1 MHHPAPADMTLPLL
15 AARLL
20 TRRSIAVLALLLAAC
35 GGAGGPAAS
44 DTVAIGLAANVGRG
58 GVTPVQRGAALAV
71 EHLNAR
77 RPRTAAPF
85 ALRTVP
91 NELTGA
97 VQIAT
102 ALRDDPSVIGV
113 VGHTESAGTL
123 EAAPIYADAEH
134 DGANAVVA
142 ISPTATSPVL
152 TGRSRWLFRV
162 CPSDVAASQ
171 AAARY
176 ARDSLRATRAVIMYR
191 NDLYGREW
199 SRAFSAAF
207 RAGGG
212 QILRSDP
219 HYTGMTEWDAYAGY
233 IRMLAPDIVLF
244 PGSNADAEPFI
255 RALRARGVRA
265 PVLGGD
271 AISEL
276 EARGAE
282 FAGTFYTAFFL
293 PGRPGTAPGDE
304 FVAAYRKRYG
314 NSLPD
319 QRAALSY
326 DAAMLIGEAV
336 LAAGADRKQVR
347 DWIAGIGSAR
357 PSMQG
362 ATGPIAFDDR
372 NDVVGKP
379 VVISAIGR

>member
-1 MHHPAPADMTLPLL
+1 MHHPPPADMTLPLL
-15 AARLL
+15 AATPL

-35 GGAGGPAAS
+35 DGGGGPRAS

-58 GVTPVQRGAALAV
+58 GVTSVQRGAALAV

-77 RPRTAAPF
+77 RPRSAAPF
-85 ALRTVP
+85 VLRTVP

-102 ALRDDPSVIGV
+102 ALRDDASVIGV
-113 VGHTESAGTL
+113 VGHTESGGTL
-123 EAAPIYADAEH
+123 EAAPIYGDVEH

-176 ARDSLRATRAVIMYR
+176 ARDSLGARRAVIMYR

-207 RAGGG
+207 RAAGG
-212 QILRSDP
+212 QIMRSDP
-219 HYTGMTEWDAYAGY
+219 HFTGMTEWDAYAGY

-276 EARGAE
+276 EARGSE
-282 FAGTFYTAFFL
+282 FAGSFYTAFFL
-293 PGRPGTAPGDE
+293 PGRPGTARGDE

-326 DAAMLIGEAV
+326 DAAMVIGEAV
-336 LAAGADRKQVR
+336 LAAGADRKRVR

>member
-1 MHHPAPADMTLPLL
+1 MNIPSP
-15 AARLL
+15 AARPM
-20 TRRSIAVLALLLAAC
+20 TRRSIIVLALLLAAC
-35 GGAGGPAAS
+35 DAGGHGSGAAPS
-44 DTVAIGLAANVGRG
+44 DSVAIGLGANVGRAEM
-58 GVTPVQRGAALAV
+58 TSVQRGAALAV

-77 RPRTAAPF
+77 RPRGAAPF
-85 ALRTVP
+85 VLRTVP
-91 NELTGA
+91 NTVTSA
-97 VQIAT
+97 VEIAT

-123 EAAPIYADAEH
+123 EATPIYADAEH
-134 DGANAVVA
+134 DEEHAVVA
-142 ISPTATSPVL
+142 VSPTATSPVL
-152 TGRSRWLFRV
+152 SGRSRWLFRV

-176 ARDSLRATRAVIMYR
+176 ARDSLRARRAIVMYR

-199 SRAFSAAF
+199 SRAFTAAF

-212 QILRSDP
+212 AVLRRDP
-219 HYTGMTEWDAYAGY
+219 HFTGMTEWDAYAGY
-233 IRMLAPDIVLF
+233 IRQLAPDVVLF

-255 RALRARGVRA
+255 RALRAEGVRI

-276 EARGAE
+276 AAKGAE
-282 FAGTFYTAFFL
+282 FNGTFYTAFFL
-293 PGRPGTAPGDE
+293 PGQPGSARGAA
-304 FVAAYRKRYG
+304 FVSDYRKRYA
-314 NSLPD
+314 NTLPD

-326 DAAMLIGEAV
+326 DAAMVIGEAT
-336 LAAGADRKQVR
+336 LAAGADRKAVR
-347 DWIAGIGSAR
+347 DYIAGIGSAR

-362 ATGPIAFDDR
+362 ATGPIAFDER

>member
-1 MHHPAPADMTLPLL
+1 MTRPSSVAPPLV
-15 AARLL
+15 
-20 TRRSIAVLALLLAAC
+20 RRSIAGLALFLAAC
-35 GGAGGPAAS
+35 DAGNRGPGASAS
-44 DTVAIGLAANVGRG
+44 DTVAIGLAANIGRG
-58 GVTPVQRGAALAV
+58 ELTSVHRGALLAV

-77 RPRTAAPF
+77 RRPGSPPIG
-85 ALRTVP
+85 LRTVP
-91 NELTGA
+91 ATLTSA
-97 VQIAT
+97 VEIAT

-113 VGHTESAGTL
+113 IGHTESAGTL

-134 DGANAVVA
+134 GGKHAVVA

-152 TGRSRWLFRV
+152 SGRSPWLFRV

-176 ARDSLRATRAVIMYR
+176 ARDSLGARRAVIMYR

-199 SRAFSAAF
+199 SRAFTTAF

-212 QILRSDP
+212 EVLRRDP
-219 HYTGMTEWDAYAGY
+219 HFTGMTEWDAYAAH
-233 IRMLAPDIVLF
+233 IRQLAPDIVLF
-244 PGSNADAEPFI
+244 PGSNTDAELFI
-255 RALRARGVRA
+255 RALRAAGVRT

-271 AISEL
+271 AVSEL
-276 EARGAE
+276 EGKAAE
-282 FAGTFYTAFFL
+282 FAGTYYTAFFL
-293 PGRPGTAPGDE
+293 ASRPVGEPGSA
-304 FVAAYRKRYG
+304 FVTAYRNRWS

-326 DAAMLIGEAV
+326 DAAMVIGEAV
-336 LAAGADRKQVR
+336 LAAGANRKGVR
-347 DWIAGIGSAR
+347 DYIAGIGSAR

-379 VVISAIGR
+379 VVISAVGR